1 MALVIKRKVSL
12 DFIGEDY
19 IDSFLTFKAI
29 SVSEYEGL
37 KADVEKFEKDQS
49 GSVEF
54 IIDIL
59 KKHFLSGKGPNEK
72 DEITDLVSD
81 DINALDPV
89 SLVEVFKAF
98 TGTDID
104 PKAGTPLTMPSSTV
118 SEAPSNS

>member
-59 KKHFLSGKGPNEK
+59 KKTFL
-72 DEITDLVSD
+72 IW
-81 DINALDPV
+81 
-89 SLVEVFKAF
+89 
-98 TGTDID
+98 
-104 PKAGTPLTMPSSTV
+104 
-118 SEAPSNS
+118 